1 MIRPID
7 MQMILPRT
15 ESVGN
20 MQQHEIQHTANV
32 NSNAASEVV
41 KQEQRLSETV
51 VKKEEKQFDT
61 FQYDAREEGKGSY
74 SGSKRKKK
82 SPQKEK
88 NDKFFGAEKSEY
100 TLVKEEDSQPR
111 INFQI

>member
-32 NSNAASEVV
+32 NLNAANEVT

-61 FQYDAREEGKGSY
+61 YQYDAKEEGRGSY

-82 SPQKEK
+82 KNQKTES
-88 NDKFFGAEKSEY
+88 DTSFEPEY
-100 TLVKEEDSQPR
+100 TDKNLGRENESQPR

>member
-20 MQQHEIQHTANV
+20 MQQHEIQHTVNV

-74 SGSKRKKK
+74 SGSRRKKK
-82 SPQKEK
+82 TAQKEES
-88 NDKFFGAEKSEY
+88 NRVFEAENTEQ